1 MIRLS
6 RVVPA
11 TALALSL
18 VFGLGAC
25 AATGTQLGA
34 DLHTSVVEISDR
46 VNAGDFAGALAELAL
61 LDRDVSAASE
71 DGRLD
76 ADREREIR
84 AAMELVRADLEAAEV
99 ASTPSP
105 TATPAPTAVTVPE
118 DDSGPGN
125 SDDKGNDDKGK
136 GDEKGKGGD

>member
-1 MIRLS
+1 MTRFS

-25 AATGTQLGA
+25 TATGAQLDA
-34 DLHTSVVEISDR
+34 DLHASVVEISDR
-46 VNAGDFAGALAELAL
+46 ANAGDYVGALAALAL
-61 LDRDVSAASE
+61 LDRDVTAASD

-84 AAMELVRADLEAAEV
+84 AAMDLVRADLEAAEV
-99 ASTPSP
+99 ASTPTP
-105 TATPAPTAVTVPE
+105 TPTPVTVPE
-118 DDSGPGN
+118 DDDSGPGN

-136 GDEKGKGGD
+136 GDGKGKGDD

>member
-1 MIRLS
+1 MIRIS

-25 AATGTQLGA
+25 AATGAQLGA

-46 VNAGDFAGALAELAL
+46 ANAGDFAGALAELAL
-61 LDRDVSAASE
+61 LDRDVTAASD

-84 AAMELVRADLEAAEV
+84 AAMDLVRADLEAAEV
-99 ASTPSP
+99 ASTPTP
-105 TATPAPTAVTVPE
+105 TPTPTPVTVPE
-118 DDSGPGN
+118 DDDSGPGN

-136 GDEKGKGGD
+136 GGDKGKGDD